1 MSAVPLPRGGAGGR
15 VPAACG
21 NFALHPESVL
31 FPESRPGAPGESLA
45 AGPCRGWKGVNTF
58 PAAYADVSRMPG
70 RRAFVT
76 GGSAFLA
83 AFFFRGAAEA
93 APYQGVTAHSGRG
106 VLLGRVRCSL
116 GRPYVLG
123 AEGPAAFDCSG
134 LIRWLYAGIGLS
146 LPRLAKDQGNTGMPV
161 RDCLRFGDVILFK
174 RVGRGWHTGMFLA
187 RSFFVHAAGREK
199 GVIISSLRESY
210 FRKQFR
216 GARRYLR

>member
-1 MSAVPLPRGGAGGR
+1 
-15 VPAACG
+15 
-21 NFALHPESVL
+21 
-31 FPESRPGAPGESLA
+31 
-45 AGPCRGWKGVNTF
+45 
-58 PAAYADVSRMPG
+58 MPG

-76 GGSAFLA
+76 GGFAFLA

-106 VLLGRVRCSL
+106 VLLGRVRRSL

-210 FRKQFR
+210 FGKQFR

>member
-1 MSAVPLPRGGAGGR
+1 MSAVALPRGGAGGR

-45 AGPCRGWKGVNTF
+45 AGPFRGWKGVNTF
-58 PAAYADVSRMPG
+58 PAASADVSRMPG

-106 VLLGRVRCSL
+106 VLLGRVRRSL

-146 LPRLAKDQGNTGMPV
+146 LPRLAKDQGNMGMPV